1 MGRKLLIWLIIA
13 VVAFFWISTVMK
25 TCKTN
30 DGLTASDLTE
40 SVQGTAEGIA
50 DEARDLVG
58 MDEEETADEEE
69 RGGDAYDIDEEN
81 DAVGDEEDAYD
92 AEEDE
97 GRGNIIDDEED
108 EELEEEDEDYAEDEE
123 YDEDAEE
130 ETLAERRSA
139 PSSYSSGSTSDGR
152 YLVVTGS
159 YRMEENANAM
169 VTKLKKMGYDDAEV
183 FSFDFA
189 EFYSVTAGRYSSD
202 REAKAVADKLE
213 AKGVSAYSHKMRSK
227 YFD

>member
-1 MGRKLLIWLIIA
+1 MGRKLLIWIIVG
-13 VVAFFWISTVMK
+13 VVAFWWISILVNHYK
-25 TCKTN
+25 N
-30 DGLTASDLTE
+30 NQGIAAGDLTE

-58 MDEEETADEEE
+58 MGDEEETNDEEE
-69 RGGDAYDIDEEN
+69 KGDSYDIDEEN
-81 DAVGDEEDAYD
+81 DAVGDEY
-92 AEEDE
+92 EENDDE
-97 GRGNIIDDEED
+97 GRGNIIDD
-108 EELEEEDEDYAEDEE
+108 DEDGDEDFVAEDENDIE
-123 YDEDAEE
+123 YDEGESEEE

-159 YRMEENANAM
+159 YRMEENADAM
-169 VTKLKKMGYDDAEV
+169 VTKLKKMGYSDAEV

-213 AKGVSAYSHKMRSK
+213 AKGVSSYSHKMRSK